1 MTLLPA
7 LRTGRVD
14 AVLAHLRGLPRLGA
28 QAAFDEADPDDLVR
42 ALAYCCPA
50 DALLPALVDAFPD
63 LRLPAAALTARGCV
77 LVGAEGQYGTLMD
90 YFASA
95 PDVGEDRGAIVVRAL
110 ERLGFPAPS
119 VMY

>member
-14 AVLAHLRGLPRLGA
+14 AVLAHLRGLGA

-95 PDVGEDRGAIVVRAL
+95 PDVGEDRTAIVVRAL

>member
-14 AVLAHLRGLPRLGA
+14 AVLAHLRGLPCLGA

-50 DALLPALVDAFPD
+50 DALLPALVAAFPD

-77 LVGAEGQYGTLMD
+77 VGAGYGTLMD
-90 YFASA
+90 YFASM
-95 PDVGEDRGAIVVRAL
+95 PDVGDRGAIVRAL
-110 ERLGFPAPS
+110 ERLGFPPPS

>member
-28 QAAFDEADPDDLVR
+28 QAAFDEADPDELVR

-77 LVGAEGQYGTLMD
+77 LEDGRYGTLMD
-90 YFASA
+90 YFFVA
-95 PDVGEDRGAIVVRAL
+95 PMPDDDEDVVVRAL
-110 ERLGFPAPS
+110 EGLGFPAPS